1 MEKESHLTG
10 FLESQYFISFE
21 KKKTKKKKKM
31 IHYSHVLLHVY
42 FTATLIKI
50 GPQYVLVDYG

>member
-1 MEKESHLTG
+1 MEKESHLTS

-21 KKKTKKKKKM
+21 KKKPKRKKM